1 MANTDCKWSP
11 SGMTAEGEV
20 PWGGFWT
27 KTWLDTA
34 LLLGGRTN
42 PSPGPPRLKKTPAAS
57 HPLPTGE
64 GCHSEGGRV
73 PPRLRPIQNLKSKI
87 ENNPEPLVPS
97 P

>member
-1 MANTDCKWSP
+1 
-11 SGMTAEGEV
+11 MTAEGEV

-42 PSPGPPRLKKTPAAS
+42 PSPGPPRLKKAPAAG
-57 HPLPTGE
+57 HPLPRGE
-64 GCHSEGGRV
+64 GCHFEGRWGAGPLPKGEGCYSQAVRTGS
-73 PPRLRPIQNLKSKI
+73 RFQLIQNLKSEI
-87 ENNPEPLVPS
+87 TPS